1 MNDLKQC
8 PFCGSDAEMVVGH
21 GSLTINKYVV
31 VCKNEDCSASVGIFS
46 KSREEAIES
55 WNRRV

>member
-1 MNDLKQC
+1 MNNLKHC

-31 VCKNEDCSASVGIFS
+31 VCKNEDCSASVGIF
-46 KSREEAIES
+46 
-55 WNRRV
+55 